1 MSKLYCRNCK
11 NEKFSNLFSLGNLS
25 FTGKFAN
32 TKKINIPSAEVTLVK
47 CNSCHL
53 VQLNRNFNP
62 KFLYGKDYGYRT
74 GLNATM
80 TNHVKSVAME
90 GKKLSNLKNNDSVM
104 DIASNDGTLLNF
116 YPKTVVKVGIDPIIK
131 KFTSYYKNINFKI
144 SDFFT
149 Y

>member
-1 MSKLYCRNCK
+1 MAINCRNCK
-11 NEKFSNLFSLGNLS
+11 KKKFSILFSLGNLS

-32 TKKINIPSAEVTLVK
+32 SKKENIPKGEVTLVK
-47 CNSCHL
+47 CDNCHL

-80 TNHVKSVAME
+80 TNHVKSVAYE
-90 GKKLSNLKNNDSVM
+90 GIKLTNLQNKDAVL

-116 YPKTVVKVGIDPIIK
+116 YPKKTVRAGIDPIIELL
-131 KFTSYYKNINFKI
+131 
-144 SDFFT
+144 
-149 Y
+149 